1 MKKLLIA
8 TLFLSGTY
16 IFSSCNGNG
25 NSSSTTSSDS
35 SSTNSSSASGT
46 ASNADTSMNKTDA
59 STNKM
64 QNDSANMSKTP
75 ATPVDN
81 ATMDFANKAATGGML
96 EVELGKL
103 AQDKASSQ
111 QVKDFGK
118 MMVDDHTLAN
128 NNFMSIA
135 KGKNITLPAAVT
147 SDQQKEIDDLSKKT
161 GKDFDK
167 AYVKMMVDDHKDDI
181 KEFKD
186 AQGKVADNDVKNF
199 IVSTLPTLQKHLDA
213 IQAIKAK
220 M

>member
-1 MKKLLIA
+1 MKKLIIA
-8 TLFLSGTY
+8 SFLFAGTY
-16 IFSSCNGNG
+16 IFSACNG
-25 NSSSTTSSDS
+25 NSSSTTSTADS
-35 SSTNSSSASGT
+35 STATT
-46 ASNADTSMNKTDA
+46 ASSGDTM
-59 STNKM
+59 NKM
-64 QNDSANMSKTP
+64 QKDSASMKNTP
-75 ATPVDN
+75 TMPVDQ
-81 ATMDFANKAATGGML
+81 ATTDFMNKAAAGGMM

-128 NNFMSIA
+128 NNLMAVA
-135 KGKNITLPAAVT
+135 KSKNVTLPTTITDAQRK
-147 SDQQKEIDDLSKKT
+147 DMDDLSKKT

-181 KEFKD
+181 KDFKD

-199 IVSTLPTLQKHLDA
+199 IINTLPVLQKHLNA
-213 IQAIKAK
+213 IEAIKSK